1 MNEKTSKVISFPSP
15 VPSKA
20 DYQRVKSSYS
30 VKEIKQL
37 FGLSEK
43 TIRRWTEQGII
54 QATSSSQDDD
64 LIYDFQALTQFRRI
78 RELRAQG
85 HSIRQI
91 EAELQGQLN
100 LFRKEPSRLARLL
113 TPFEEAL
120 LLHEQGDQ
128 SATEHYIEA
137 INQGDNVA
145 EAYCNLGII
154 NLEKGELAKALDHFT
169 LSLKND
175 PRHVEAHYNL
185 ANLYYDAGDLQLA
198 KLHYEV
204 AAQIEPGFSLV
215 YFNLSLVYHKLGDLT
230 GALSAL
236 ERYRQLEP
244 EDEDIEVLNQLL
256 KAIQNAV
263 KADASKSQPQIYAD
277 KHRSE

>member
-1 MNEKTSKVISFPSP
+1 MKEPSPKVISFPSP

-20 DYQRVKSSYS
+20 GYQPVKSSYT

-54 QATSSSQDDD
+54 QSSSPSQTSDFV
-64 LIYDFQALTQFRRI
+64 YDFQALTQFRRV

-100 LFRKEPSRLARLL
+100 LFRVETSRLARLL

-120 LLHEQGDQ
+120 LLHEQGDPK
-128 SATEHYIEA
+128 AAEHYVEA
-137 INQGDNVA
+137 INEGDNVA
-145 EAYCNLGII
+145 EAYCNLGIL
-154 NLEKGELAKALDHFT
+154 NLERGELGAALDNFT

-198 KLHYEV
+198 KLHYEA
-204 AAQIEPGFSLV
+204 AAQIESGFSLV
-215 YFNLSLVYHKLGDLT
+215 YFNLSLVYHKLGDLE
-230 GALSAL
+230 AASATL
-236 ERYRQLEP
+236 EKYRQLEP
-244 EDEDIEVLNQLL
+244 EDEDLEVLNQLL
-256 KAIQNAV
+256 KAM
-263 KADASKSQPQIYAD
+263 KSPSPFNQ
-277 KHRSE
+277 K

>member
-1 MNEKTSKVISFPSP
+1 MKDPSPKVISFPSP

-20 DYQRVKSSYS
+20 GYQPVKSSYT

-54 QATSSSQDDD
+54 PASSPSQTSDFV
-64 LIYDFQALTQFRRI
+64 YDFQALTQFRRV

-100 LFRKEPSRLARLL
+100 LFRVETSRLARLL

-120 LLHEQGDQ
+120 LLHEQGDPK
-128 SATEHYIEA
+128 AAEHYVEA
-137 INQGDNVA
+137 INEGDNVA
-145 EAYCNLGII
+145 EAYCNLGIL
-154 NLEKGELAKALDHFT
+154 NLERGQLAAALDNFT

-185 ANLYYDAGDLQLA
+185 ANIYYDAGDLQLA
-198 KLHYEV
+198 RLHYEA
-204 AAQIEPGFSLV
+204 AAQIESGFSLV
-215 YFNLSLVYHKLGDLT
+215 YFNLSLVYHKLGDLE
-230 GALSAL
+230 AASATL
-236 ERYRQLEP
+236 EKYRQLEP
-244 EDEDIEVLNQLL
+244 EDEDLEVLNQLL
-256 KAIQNAV
+256 KAM
-263 KADASKSQPQIYAD
+263 KSPSPFTQKQ
-277 KHRSE
+277 

>member
-1 MNEKTSKVISFPSP
+1 VYDLSALMNENTSKVISFPSP

-37 FGLSEK
+37 FGLTEK

-54 QATSSSQDDD
+54 QASPSSQGAEV
-64 LIYDFQALTQFRRI
+64 IYDFQALTQFRRI
-78 RELRAQG
+78 RELRSQG

-91 EAELQGQLN
+91 EAELQGQLH
-100 LFRKEPSRLARLL
+100 LFRAEPSRVSRLL

-120 LLHEQGDQ
+120 LLHEQGDA

-137 INQGDNVA
+137 IKEGDNVA

-154 NLEKGELAKALDHFT
+154 NLEKAELAKALDHFT

-215 YFNLSLVYHKLGDLT
+215 YFNLSLVYHKLGDLS
-230 GALSAL
+230 GALGAL

-256 KAIQNAV
+256 KAIQNA
-263 KADASKSQPQIYAD
+263 I
-277 KHRSE
+277 KH